1 MDLELNKQDFI
12 VMSILFITC
21 LVLSCYNLGA
31 SQIPST
37 SWSSSGTCK
46 ITLKLHSPMD
56 ISSLYALLS
65 DGKTVEFSVFS
76 GSPGNWSYT
85 TTFRGS
91 GYFQWLKV
99 DIERTS
105 QHILLSFPG
114 RSGNINEFLV
124 TSNTEGIIDLES
136 TVIIFD
142 GANPD
147 GVENLFDEQRKLRL
161 PITSFS
167 QAYFDEIYFVRAAE
181 DYIESREPY
190 EWTHP
195 PLGKLLIALGILF
208 SGFSPFGWRIL
219 CVFFSAL
226 MLPVTYIFSLKIFQS
241 RTAGFISG
249 SLILLDFMHFTMGRI
264 GITET
269 FAVFFNLVSC
279 FFFYVNYRHI
289 QYKGEIKKSAILL
302 GSIFFALA
310 FSTKWYT
317 IFGLIGQ
324 ISLILSIYLN
334 SNKLENRFVLKIRNF
349 ILNLIP
355 VFLISFFASILI
367 YFSTYIPYMLQG
379 HSLIDV
385 YGLQWEMLRYHSTLM
400 EVHPYSSPWW
410 SWPFNIRPLWLTIDF
425 LQGDGVSTVVAMG
438 NPVIWWLGFLQVIS
452 IAERAVRSK
461 DKTSIFITV
470 TFLSQWL
477 PYALMTRCLF
487 IYHFYVNLP
496 ILILAITLLLNE
508 ALKEGNRK
516 KFVLT
521 YLVATIVFALF
532 YPVISGHPIPSR
544 YRLLLRWLPSW
555 AF

>member
-1 MDLELNKQDFI
+1 MDLELNKRDFI

-37 SWSSSGTCK
+37 FWGSSGPCE
-46 ITLKLHSPMD
+46 ITLKLNSPTE
-56 ISSLYALLS
+56 ISHLYVLLS
-65 DGKTVEFSVFS
+65 DGKTVEFAVFS
-76 GSPGNWSYT
+76 GSPGNWSHIT
-85 TTFRGS
+85 IFEES

-114 RSGNINEFLV
+114 RSGNINEFFI
-124 TSNTEGIIDLES
+124 TSNNGGIIDLES
-136 TVIIFD
+136 AVILFD
-142 GANPD
+142 GANSD
-147 GVENLFDEQRKLRL
+147 GVENLFDEQRKVRL
-161 PITSFS
+161 PLTSFS

-181 DYIESREPY
+181 DYIEGGEAY

-195 PLGKLLIALGILF
+195 PLGKLLIALGILL
-208 SGFSPFGWRIL
+208 SGFNPFGWRIA

-226 MLPVTYIFSLKIFQS
+226 IIPVTYIFSMIIFQS
-241 RTAGFISG
+241 RTAGFISS

-264 GITET
+264 ATTET

-279 FFFYVNYRHI
+279 FFFYVNYRRI
-289 QYKGEIKKSAILL
+289 QYEGEINKPAILL

-324 ISLILSIYLN
+324 ISLFLVTYFNL
-334 SNKLENRFVLKIRNF
+334 NKLENRFMFRIRDF
-349 ILNLIP
+349 IFNLMP
-355 VFLISFFASILI
+355 VFLISFFASMLI

-379 HSLIDV
+379 HGLIDV
-385 YGLQWEMLRYHSTLM
+385 YDLQWKMLRYHSTLT

-410 SWPFNIRPLWLTIDF
+410 SWPLNVRPLWLKIDY
-425 LQGDGVSTVVAMG
+425 LQGDRVSTVVAMG
-438 NPVIWWLGFLQVIS
+438 NPVIWWLGFMQVIS
-452 IAERAVRSK
+452 IAERAVMDK
-461 DKTSIFITV
+461 DKTSIFITA

-496 ILILAITLLLNE
+496 ILILATTLLLNE
-508 ALKEGNRK
+508 ALQDGNRK
-516 KFVLT
+516 KFVLA
-521 YLVATIVFALF
+521 YFVATIVFALF